1 MKNLPAFIPIQAV
14 MLALLALAAGCSRP
28 AEQPSEV
35 IRPVRTLV
43 VAAGEDASTR
53 IFPGRVEAAKQVELT
68 FQVPG
73 LLVDLPVREGQK
85 VNEGD
90 LIAQL
95 RRDEFE
101 ARLGALRGQLD
112 RARADLQ
119 ALQAGARP
127 EERLRLEAQLRSA
140 DATLSNA
147 RVDLDRATRLLRS
160 QTISRLEFDRTQTSY
175 RVAAENR
182 EAARQTLDQSL
193 TGREEDILA
202 KESEISGLEAQVVE
216 AGIQLADT
224 TLRAPYEGVIA
235 QRFVEQGQ
243 SVRVQQPV
251 VKFQDVEEIEIAVD
265 VPEAIMASVVRA
277 ADITGLSAEFSAA
290 PGRRFPVH
298 VKEIA
303 QRADPVT
310 QTFTVRVA
318 MKAPEGVNILPGM
331 TATVSMTYRRAKIL
345 GERIF
350 VPVAAVFKESS
361 GEQVA
366 WIVGSEGTVLRRA
379 VRTGEIAGGE
389 IEIVEGLQPGDR
401 IAAAGTSFLREGM
414 KVRDLGDALGGQP

>member
-1 MKNLPAFIPIQAV
+1 MKPYCIPY
-14 MLALLALAAGCSRP
+14 ALLATGIVLFTGCSRP
-28 AEQPSEV
+28 EEQPSEV

-73 LLVDLPVREGQK
+73 LLVNLPVREGQK
-85 VNEGD
+85 VAEGD

-160 QTISRLEFDRTQTSY
+160 QTISRLEFDRAQTSY

-202 KESEISGLEAQVVE
+202 KESEIAGLEAQVVE

-243 SVRVQQPV
+243 SVRAKQPV

-331 TATVSMTYRRAKIL
+331 TATVSMTYRRAGIL

-350 VPVAAVFKESS
+350 VPVSAVFKEST

-366 WIVGSEGTVLRRA
+366 WVVGEDGVVSRRP
-379 VRTGEIAGGE
+379 VRTGAIAGGE

-414 KVRDLGDALGGQP
+414 QVRDLGDALGGRP